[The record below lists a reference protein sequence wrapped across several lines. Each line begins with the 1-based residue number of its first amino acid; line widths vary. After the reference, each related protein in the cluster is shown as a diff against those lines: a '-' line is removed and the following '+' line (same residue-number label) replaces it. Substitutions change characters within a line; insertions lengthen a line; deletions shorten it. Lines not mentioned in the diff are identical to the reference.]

1 MEETEKTA
9 IAAAPVSAGM
19 TISFPDELRFN
30 IIQELDKKLL
40 LILGIVGV
48 IFLAVAVILSS
59 MDVPELSQEDMIK
72 MQERFAKLV
81 LNKELSKEEKKEEM
95 VQEKVGKTEKKKEEK
110 KEKIDRKEETVQ
122 EKRERK
128 KATKEQRTK
137 KIAAAREKVASMG
150 IFAQLTS
157 SSDFGGSSNVKD
169 LIGGSST
176 TGLDNIDLSSGSFVT
191 KKEEV
196 GGTRERRGTK
206 ATAGS
211 IEKVAV
217 KKATSQK
224 MTTVGTVKA
233 TKVEKIEGEAASHA
247 NRSYDAINKIMRR
260 TKRRIIRD
268 FERLLKRNP
277 KISGKISIKFT
288 ILPSGTVSN
297 VKIIKSTVN
306 STELERSVTKWI
318 KRARFPKIADSEGEL
333 EVVFPFVFT
342 VSEG

>member
-224 MTTVGTVKA
+224 MTTVGTVKE
-233 TKVEKIEGEAASHA
+233 TYYQG
-247 NRSYDAINKIMRR
+247 
-260 TKRRIIRD
+260 
-268 FERLLKRNP
+268 L
-277 KISGKISIKFT
+277 
-288 ILPSGTVSN
+288 
-297 VKIIKSTVN
+297 
-306 STELERSVTKWI
+306 
-318 KRARFPKIADSEGEL
+318 
-333 EVVFPFVFT
+333 
-342 VSEG
+342 